1 MTALAQTRPDAWA
14 GVLGTYRGDLV
25 RTART
30 RLGAGGADAEDV
42 VHDVV
47 VRVLRGGKD
56 VDEMATPGA
65 YLRRAVG
72 NECVSRWRRTAR
84 EVVVAELPDQPR
96 PAPTRP
102 CWTGSRSARRCGA
115 LTPRQRRVIALTVL
129 DDRPDDEVADLLGIS
144 EVTVRTTRSRAL
156 ARLRERLT
164 AMEAEDQGPST
175 RSGVTRITT
184 RTVPSGSVAVRVAGV
199 LGRQLV
205 DQLPAALLGHASPR
219 RGSPRRRTAR
229 PGRRTSPRRAGPSA
243 PTRA

>member
-1 MTALAQTRPDAWA
+1 MTAMLETDPSWA

-25 RTART
+25 RAART

-47 VRVLRGGKD
+47 VRMLRGGKQAAD
-56 VDEMATPGA
+56 MATPGA

-84 EVVVAELPDQPR
+84 EVVVAELPDSPR
-96 PAPTRP
+96 MAPDDAVLDRIALTDAMR
-102 CWTGSRSARRCGA
+102 A
-115 LTPRQRRVIALTVL
+115 LTPRQQRVIVLTVL
-129 DDRPDDEVADLLGIS
+129 DDRPDSEVAAELGVS

-164 AMEAEDQGPST
+164 AMDAADQRPSA

-184 RTVPSGSVAVRVAGV
+184 RTVPSGPSGY
-199 LGRQLV
+199 
-205 DQLPAALLGHASPR
+205 PSPVYLTD
-219 RGSPRRRTAR
+219 SSSISAR
-229 PGRRTSPRRAGPSA
+229 PPASVTVAEPRISA
-243 PTRA
+243 

>member
-1 MTALAQTRPDAWA
+1 MTAMLETRPDGWA
-14 GVLGTYRGDLV
+14 GVLGTHRGELV
-25 RTART
+25 RTARS

-56 VDEMATPGA
+56 VNEMATPGA

-84 EVVVAELPDQPR
+84 EVLSAEMPDQPR
-96 PAPTRP
+96 PAPEESVLDRLALADAMR
-102 CWTGSRSARRCGA
+102 G

-164 AMEAEDQGPST
+164 AMEIEDQWPGT
-175 RSGVTRITT
+175 RSGVTPIAR
-184 RTVPSGSVAVRVAGV
+184 RAVSPSPAPYGPPVYLAGSSR
-199 LGRQLV
+199 
-205 DQLPAALLGHASPR
+205 PAAPDPVASPR
-219 RGSPRRRTAR
+219 I
-229 PGRRTSPRRAGPSA
+229 SA
-243 PTRA
+243 